1 MGWRIMKFNPDTM
14 KEFIKTDRL
23 LKLVFNDLS
32 KRNRNMSTEQILEVV
47 FNSYVLFEPE
57 MEAAYKMVGEQA

>member
-14 KEFIKTDRL
+14 KEFIKTDRV

-57 MEAAYKMVGEQA
+57 METAYKMVGEQA